1 MISLI
6 LLLYQF
12 SYLFLYL
19 FYLLSTLWY
28 WSTQIMLC
36 LKTRKLRSWL
46 SLIYGLLNC
55 NWYILFLLCLIFLF
69 CFKISNISF
78 PLTTDKYNNK
88 YDKNSQKNRQSE
100 SNKNEYVP
108 LTIIRILIHEPKSI
122 AWIDGIRLI
131 ELMFMDN

>member
-88 YDKNSQKNRQSE
+88 YDKNSQKNRRSE

-122 AWIDGIRLI
+122 AWIDGIRFI
-131 ELMFMDN
+131 ELMFMYN

>member
-1 MISLI
+1 MVLVYPNYVMFEDSEIKIVAIFNLWSIKLQLVYFISV
-6 LLLYQF
+6 
-12 SYLFLYL
+12 
-19 FYLLSTLWY
+19 
-28 WSTQIMLC
+28 MP
-36 LKTRKLRSWL
+36 
-46 SLIYGLLNC
+46 
-55 NWYILFLLCLIFLF
+55 IFLF
-69 CFKISNISF
+69 CFKLSNISF